1 MSEKKRSALY
11 SVLTVVVT
19 AVVFF
24 SLGLVAARF
33 LGIAQ
38 NKVVVTT
45 IEPEVATTTTLSLCI
60 DLNTATMEELMQVP
74 QIGEK
79 TAQSIIAYREEIGGF
94 QYVEQLQYVKG
105 IGEVSYNKWL
115 PYFTVNGVSGGSMTT
130 STITSA
136 AVTTT
141 TSVYTGKYHLNLV
154 TAEELT
160 TISGIGEKTA
170 HAIIQYREQIGGFT
184 NLEQLMEIDGIGEKR
199 YAILC
204 EHLTLNDE

>member
-19 AVVFF
+19 AAVFF

-38 NKVVVTT
+38 NEVVVTT
-45 IEPEVATTTTLSLCI
+45 IEPEVTTTTTLPLHI

-115 PYFTVNGVSGGSMTT
+115 PYFTVNGVSGGSVAASTTT
-130 STITSA
+130 SVVA
-136 AVTTT
+136 TTT
-141 TSVYTGKYHLNLV
+141 TSVNTGKYHLNRV

-160 TISGIGEKTA
+160 TIKDIGTKTA
-170 HAIIQYREQIGGFT
+170 QAIVQYREQIGGFSS
-184 NLEQLMEIDGIGEKR
+184 LEQLMDIDGIGEKR

-204 EHLTLNDE
+204 EHLTLDDE